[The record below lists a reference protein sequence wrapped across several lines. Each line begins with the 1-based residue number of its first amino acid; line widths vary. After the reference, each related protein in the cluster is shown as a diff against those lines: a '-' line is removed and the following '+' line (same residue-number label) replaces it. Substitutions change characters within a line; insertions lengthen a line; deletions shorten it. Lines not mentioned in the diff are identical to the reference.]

1 MLECFELLSNKTEET
16 TSGKWKRKQTTFVT
30 QSNFQ
35 HFIWFE
41 SNRDFCFQKP
51 FDAEELTECKFLI
64 RGTSSDGNGQTQLI
78 VKIIDENDHAPA
90 FSQLLY
96 LGHIKEGLPED
107 SPVIG
112 GDGKALAIQASDADV
127 SGSDL
132 MYEVVG
138 CSMFTIDSQSGELMT
153 AEVKRILR
161 EEFHLGGLALDVS
174 WSAGQVL

>member
-1 MLECFELLSNKTEET
+1 M
-16 TSGKWKRKQTTFVT
+16 
-30 QSNFQ
+30 
-35 HFIWFE
+35 
-41 SNRDFCFQKP
+41 
-51 FDAEELTECKFLI
+51 
-64 RGTSSDGNGQTQLI
+64 
-78 VKIIDENDHAPA
+78 
-90 FSQLLY
+90 
-96 LGHIKEGLPED
+96 GHIKEGLPED

-174 WSAGQVL
+174 WSAG